1 VADLPRDQ
9 GYSMPAEWERHDATW
24 LVWPKDPLT
33 FPPQI
38 IDRVEE
44 IYVKMI
50 SSLAGGERVD
60 LLVDD
65 LPTESRVRRLLGST
79 ANVAFHRI
87 RTADVWIRDYG
98 PIFIRNSGV
107 AATKWRFNSW
117 GNRYEEL
124 LPDDAAGLEV
134 ARSTGLRIYEP
145 GIVLEGGSV
154 DVNGRGSILLTEQCL
169 LNGNRNP
176 EKSRKQIEGCLRDYL
191 GAHNPVWL
199 KRGIMGDD
207 TDGHVDDLARF
218 TSERTVLCM
227 TEPDELDPNH
237 EPLANN
243 LRALEGAK
251 DQEGDELE
259 IVKLPM
265 PKKKVGGADRLPAS
279 YANFYVGNSA
289 VLVPVFDDAND
300 SGALSTISGLFPNRS
315 IVAINCEALVYG
327 FGGIHCVTQQQPSA
341 AR

>member
-154 DVNGRGSILLTEQCL
+154 DVNGRGSMPAQREPQP
-169 LNGNRNP
+169 REEP
-176 EKSRKQIEGCLRDYL
+176 E
-191 GAHNPVWL
+191 
-199 KRGIMGDD
+199 
-207 TDGHVDDLARF
+207 
-218 TSERTVLCM
+218 
-227 TEPDELDPNH
+227 
-237 EPLANN
+237 
-243 LRALEGAK
+243 
-251 DQEGDELE
+251 
-259 IVKLPM
+259 
-265 PKKKVGGADRLPAS
+265 AD
-279 YANFYVGNSA
+279 
-289 VLVPVFDDAND
+289 
-300 SGALSTISGLFPNRS
+300 
-315 IVAINCEALVYG
+315 
-327 FGGIHCVTQQQPSA
+327 
-341 AR
+341 